1 MATYTVNYAGFSL
14 TTHQRFTIAKAITK
28 IHADV
33 TGAEAYF
40 AQVIFKQL
48 DLHDCFIGGILLDEP
63 HLFLSGQIRSGRSEQ
78 MKKQLLVEL
87 EVALQSASGL
97 AGHQIWAYI
106 DEITPGQMVE
116 YGQILPAVGDESI
129 WFSTLPAGI
138 QKKLNYLNS

>member
-1 MATYTVNYAGFSL
+1 MATYSVYFAGFSL
-14 TTHQRFTIAKAITK
+14 TTHQKFTLAKAITK

-48 DLHDCFIGGILLDEP
+48 DLHDCFIGGVLLDEP
-63 HLFLSGQIRSGRSEQ
+63 HIFLNGQIRGGRSEQ

-87 EVALQSASGL
+87 EIAILSTSKL

-106 DEITPGQMVE
+106 DEITPGQMIE
-116 YGQILPAVGDESI
+116 YGQILPAVGDDSV
-129 WFSTLPAGI
+129 WFSSLPASI

>member
-1 MATYTVNYAGFSL
+1 MATYSVYYAGLSL
-14 TTHQRFTIAKAITK
+14 TTHQKFTLAKAITK

-48 DLHDCFIGGILLDEP
+48 DQHDCFIGGVLLDEP
-63 HLFLSGQIRSGRSEQ
+63 HIFLNGQIRIGRSEQ

-87 EVALQSASGL
+87 EIAIQSTTKL

-106 DEITPGQMVE
+106 DEIVSGQMIE
-116 YGQILPAVGDESI
+116 FGQILPAVGDDSV
-129 WFSTLPAGI
+129 WFSTLPASI
-138 QKKLNYLNS
+138 QKKLIYLNS

>member
-1 MATYTVNYAGFSL
+1 MATDSVYYAGLSL
-14 TTHQRFTIAKAITK
+14 TTHQKFTLAKAITK

-48 DLHDCFIGGILLDEP
+48 DQHDCFIGGVLLDEP
-63 HLFLSGQIRSGRSEQ
+63 HIFLNGQIRIGRSEQ

-87 EVALQSASGL
+87 EIAIQSTTKL

-106 DEITPGQMVE
+106 DEIVPGQMIE
-116 YGQILPAVGDESI
+116 YGQILPDVGDDSV
-129 WFSTLPAGI
+129 WFSTLPASI
-138 QKKLNYLNS
+138 QKKLIYLNS

>member
-1 MATYTVNYAGFSL
+1 MATYTVNYAGISL
-14 TTHQRFTIAKAITK
+14 TTHQKFTIAKAITK

-48 DLHDCFIGGILLDEP
+48 DLHDCFIGGVLLDEP

-87 EVALQSASGL
+87 EVAIQSATGL
-97 AGHQIWAYI
+97 AGQQIWAYI
-106 DEITPGQMVE
+106 DEIIPGQMIE
-116 YGQILPAVGDESI
+116 YGQILPAVGDDSV
-129 WFSTLPAGI
+129 WFSTLPVGI
-138 QKKLNYLNS
+138 QKKLNFLNS

>member
-1 MATYTVNYAGFSL
+1 MATYSVNYAGISL
-14 TTHQRFTIAKAITK
+14 TTHQKFNLAKAITK

-40 AQVIFKQL
+40 AQVIFKSL
-48 DLHDCFIGGILLDEP
+48 DLHDCFIGGVLLDEP
-63 HLFLSGQIRSGRSEQ
+63 HLFLSGQIRSGRSAQ
-78 MKKQLLVEL
+78 IKKQLLVEL
-87 EVALQSASGL
+87 EVAIQSVIGL

-106 DEITPGQMVE
+106 DEVTPDQMIE
-116 YGQILPAVGDESI
+116 YGQILPAVGEDRA